1 MFVRGI
7 SNDNGSNPNEAFTK
21 RNSST
26 LNVKHL
32 DQAGRGEEK
41 NGSNRWGEVSA
52 KSNAKGTK
60 KLKSAWPASGN
71 GVPKVYA
78 TCINNALNTSEIGG
92 KPLAACKDSSKA
104 NKLQNHAISMAC

>member
-1 MFVRGI
+1 VFVRGI

-21 RNSST
+21 HNSST

-32 DQAGRGEEK
+32 NQAGRGEEK
-41 NGSNRWGEVSA
+41 NGRNRWGEVSA
-52 KSNAKGTK
+52 KSNPKGTN

-78 TCINNALNTSEIGG
+78 TCINNNLNTSEIGG
-92 KPLAACKDSSKA
+92 KPVAACKDSPKA